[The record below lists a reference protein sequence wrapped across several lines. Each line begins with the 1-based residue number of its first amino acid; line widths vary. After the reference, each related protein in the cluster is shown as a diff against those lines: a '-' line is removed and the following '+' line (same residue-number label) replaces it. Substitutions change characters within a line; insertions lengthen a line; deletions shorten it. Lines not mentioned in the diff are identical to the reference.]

1 MIIIRMQTY
10 GLFFIFRCMPAGNVT
25 GVMSGAETTMENR
38 FWCLTLFLQQPSHNS
53 NIFEQVNIRTRTD
66 DSREV
71 TQLSDIMQV
80 TYFLTIISIFPI
92 CKRAFIEVR
101 NGLYHLPIS
110 PISCTDMMLFA
121 HQNGPFRIANRFF
134 RHFCSHLTVTK
145 NAISHFSVFYF
156 ASKSGGFFW

>member
-1 MIIIRMQTY
+1 M
-10 GLFFIFRCMPAGNVT
+10 
-25 GVMSGAETTMENR
+25 
-38 FWCLTLFLQQPSHNS
+38 TLFLQQPSHNS
-53 NIFEQVNIRTRTD
+53 NIFEPVNIRTRTD

-80 TYFLTIISIFPI
+80 TYFLTIIPIFPI

-134 RHFCSHLTVTK
+134 RRFRSHLTVTK

-156 ASKSGGFFW
+156 ASKSGFFLVKYFYKSYSRHYIYLLPKNSFMSICLPASDPGSAKKRH

>member
-1 MIIIRMQTY
+1 M
-10 GLFFIFRCMPAGNVT
+10 
-25 GVMSGAETTMENR
+25 
-38 FWCLTLFLQQPSHNS
+38 TLFLQQPSHNS

-71 TQLSDIMQV
+71 TQLSDIMRV
-80 TYFLTIISIFPI
+80 THFLIIISISSL

-110 PISCTDMMLFA
+110 PISCHDMMLFA

-134 RHFCSHLTVTK
+134 RRFRSHLTVTK

-156 ASKSGGFFW
+156 ASKSGGFFLVKYFYKSYSRHYIYILPKSYFINTCSPASRSESAKKRH

>member
-1 MIIIRMQTY
+1 MQTY
-10 GLFFIFRCMPAGNVT
+10 SLFFIFRRLM
-25 GVMSGAETTMENR
+25 AENPPHGMYRTQAYAENR
-38 FWCLTLFLQQPSHNS
+38 RRWLTLFLQQPSHNS

-80 TYFLTIISIFPI
+80 TYFLTIIPIFPI

>member
-1 MIIIRMQTY
+1 M
-10 GLFFIFRCMPAGNVT
+10 
-25 GVMSGAETTMENR
+25 
-38 FWCLTLFLQQPSHNS
+38 TLFLQQPSHNS

-80 TYFLTIISIFPI
+80 TYFLTIIPIFPI

-156 ASKSGGFFW
+156 ASKSGGFFWQNIFTNRIRDIIYIYCRRAILLIHAHLPPAPYLRKKRH